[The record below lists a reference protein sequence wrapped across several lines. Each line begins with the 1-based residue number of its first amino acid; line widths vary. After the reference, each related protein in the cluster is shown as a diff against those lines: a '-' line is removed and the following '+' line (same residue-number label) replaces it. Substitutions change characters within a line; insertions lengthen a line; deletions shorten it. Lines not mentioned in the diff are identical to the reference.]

1 MSEARDH
8 GPRLGPLPRPLALA
22 LIGVWA
28 LLTIVALI
36 ATLRTGPAWSGELEG
51 LLPEH
56 DRSPRDRVLVLL
68 RVNLDVDV
76 DVGAQPGEGRT
87 DEADELDPRTLL
99 AEAGFAIEE
108 AFADRR
114 VPLAP
119 PKTEITRWLDAHAL
133 YLLPIETHAALAE
146 RLADEAMRAQVQGL
160 VARLSSPLYAVSGDQ
175 PRRDP
180 LAVHELTDREAG
192 RLGHVAEVPGSDA
205 PQVSASGDLIGAGG
219 DRALIALLSEAD
231 EDLEQ
236 LRTQLEAAIEP
247 LPISI
252 ALIHPRV
259 QQTALALALQRDAPA
274 LVGACLAGLVLL
286 LSLSLRKVAPVLVL
300 VAVLGSIALVL
311 SWAAPGLDVLS
322 LAVVIVALGLSC
334 DLALQPPRIG
344 QRKLAAPLLAAGAL
358 APLWLSPYPLW
369 HGWAVVWPA
378 ALLSAALVLRLVFPA
393 LLALLG
399 SELTWGPPTLRWT
412 PSAIVA
418 LLVCVG
424 LCGAAIGV
432 APKLGYRA
440 QLPVALSESDAELE
454 RELIEHF
461 FDPSMIVEARTRA
474 DPDPD
479 PDQDPDERL
488 GNPAAAALDAAAS
501 ELTPLAALVPGE
513 ARRID
518 SPASFV
524 LPRAELEARK
534 QALARLKLGERMEV
548 LKLLLAERGLRAEA
562 FTEFVHGA
570 ADIEDLPSAAA
581 ALDGPLG
588 PWIRA
593 YLSGEGDETE
603 LRTRVE
609 LRGRASLPMVTFSR
623 ERMAELPPLRGPAIA
638 AMVDQRELS
647 RRFGLVLVAGAWLTA
662 LLVWLGTA
670 SLGIALA
677 AALVGVTSQAGVV
690 VGLSLL
696 DQPIGPQLL
705 PVLLVVATAAA
716 LAGARACAAVA
727 RGEAIA
733 WPPIVTAAAC
743 LLVAGAALLSSAQ
756 PLWRELGVALAIG
769 SVLACTLGLFVTP
782 GLARLLRGLPAA
794 KPAEAK
800 A

>member
-28 LLTIVALI
+28 LLTIVASI
-36 ATLRTGPAWSGELEG
+36 ATLRTPPAWSGELEG

-68 RVNLDVDV
+68 RVHLDV

-87 DEADELDPRTLL
+87 DGDDELDPRTLL

-108 AFADRR
+108 AFPDRR

-205 PQVSASGDLIGAGG
+205 PQVSASGDLIAAGG

-236 LRTQLEAAIEP
+236 LRTKLEAAIEP

-259 QQTALALALQRDAPA
+259 RQTALALALQRDAPA

-300 VAVLGSIALVL
+300 VALLGSIALVL

-334 DLALQPPRIG
+334 DLGLQLPRIG
-344 QRKLAAPLLAAGAL
+344 KRKLAAPLMIAGAL

-399 SELTWGPPTLRWT
+399 SELTWQPPTLRWT

-424 LCGAAIGV
+424 LCGTAIGV
-432 APKLGYRA
+432 APQLSYRA
-440 QLPVALSESDAELE
+440 QLPMALSESDAELE

-461 FDPSMIVEARTRA
+461 FDPSMVVEARTRA
-474 DPDPD
+474 DPDQD
-479 PDQDPDERL
+479 PDQDEQL

-501 ELTPLAALVPGE
+501 ELKPLAALVPGE
-513 ARRID
+513 ARRVD
-518 SPASFV
+518 TPASFV

-570 ADIEDLPSAAA
+570 ADIEDLPSSAA

-593 YLSGEGDETE
+593 YLTGEGPETE

-609 LRGRASLPMVTFSR
+609 LRGRASLPIVTFSR

-727 RGEAIA
+727 RGESIA

-769 SVLACTLGLFVTP
+769 SVLACSLGLFVAP

-794 KPAEAK
+794 KPPAEAK

>member
-36 ATLRTGPAWSGELEG
+36 ATLRSGPAWSGELEG

-76 DVGAQPGEGRT
+76 GAQPGEGRT
-87 DEADELDPRTLL
+87 DDDDDDELDPRTLL

-108 AFADRR
+108 AFPDRR

-205 PQVSASGDLIGAGG
+205 PQVSASGDLIAAGG

-259 QQTALALALQRDAPA
+259 RQTELALALQRDAPA

-286 LSLSLRKVAPVLVL
+286 LSLSLRRVTPVLVL
-300 VAVLGSIALVL
+300 VALLGSIALVL
-311 SWAAPGLDVLS
+311 SWAAPELDVLS

-334 DLALQPPRIG
+334 DLALQLPSIG
-344 QRKLAAPLLAAGAL
+344 KRKLAAPLLAAGAL

-399 SELTWGPPTLRWT
+399 SELTWQPPTLRWT

-424 LCGAAIGV
+424 LCGTALGV

-440 QLPVALSESDAELE
+440 QLPVASSESDAEL
-454 RELIEHF
+454 ELIEHF

-474 DPDPD
+474 DPDQD
-479 PDQDPDERL
+479 PDQDPDPDEQL

-513 ARRID
+513 ARRVD

-593 YLSGEGDETE
+593 YLTGEGDETE

-727 RGEAIA
+727 RDESIA

-769 SVLACTLGLFVTP
+769 SVLACSLGLFVTP

-800 A
+800 T

>member
-36 ATLRTGPAWSGELEG
+36 ATLRSGPAWSGELEG

-76 DVGAQPGEGRT
+76 GAQPGEGRT
-87 DEADELDPRTLL
+87 DDDDDDELDPRTLL

-108 AFADRR
+108 AFPDRR

-205 PQVSASGDLIGAGG
+205 PQVSASGDLIAAGG

-259 QQTALALALQRDAPA
+259 RQTELALALQRDAPA

-286 LSLSLRKVAPVLVL
+286 LSLSLRRVAPVLVL
-300 VAVLGSIALVL
+300 VALLGSIALVL
-311 SWAAPGLDVLS
+311 SWAAPELDVLS

-334 DLALQPPRIG
+334 DLALQLPSIG
-344 QRKLAAPLLAAGAL
+344 KRKLAAPLLAAGAL

-399 SELTWGPPTLRWT
+399 SELTWQPPTLRWT

-424 LCGAAIGV
+424 LCGTALGV

-440 QLPVALSESDAELE
+440 QLPVASSESDAEL
-454 RELIEHF
+454 ELIEHF

-474 DPDPD
+474 DPDQD
-479 PDQDPDERL
+479 PDQDPDPDEQL

-513 ARRID
+513 ARRVD

-593 YLSGEGDETE
+593 YLTGEGDETE

-727 RGEAIA
+727 RDESIA

-769 SVLACTLGLFVTP
+769 SVLACSLGLFVTP

-800 A
+800 T